1 MSDSEQAKPKA
12 GNGHDGSKFAD
23 TAAGPVCYDPWPHGA
38 NVRRINL
45 ALQGGGAHGAFTWGV
60 LDRLLEEDSIAIDGI
75 SGTSAGAV
83 NGAVMAYGLT
93 IGGRE
98 TARDLLTAC
107 WRRISALASWS
118 PLQPTALDRMA
129 GLGNMDY
136 SPAYWLLEM
145 TSRLMSPYQY
155 NALDINPVRDVLGDI
170 VDFEVLRE
178 CRAVKL
184 FVSAVNVKR
193 GRLKIFD
200 LSEISLEAIMASS
213 CLPFLHKAVEVDG
226 EHYWDGGYLGNPAI
240 YPLIYRTDSQ
250 DVLVVQINPVNID
263 EVPTTAQEILD
274 RLNTITFNA
283 GLIREMRAIDFVTRL
298 IEDGVQHDDHLKRM
312 YVHVIDAEAEM
323 QDFGVSSKLNAHW
336 QFLQHLR
343 DLGRAKAAA
352 WLTEHMDDIGHRST
366 ANLAEMYL

>member
-1 MSDSEQAKPKA
+1 MNDSEQTRGGGGTQAQRETTVSA
-12 GNGHDGSKFAD
+12 E
-23 TAAGPVCYDPWPHGA
+23 GPFCYDPWPHGA

-60 LDRLLEEDSIAIDGI
+60 LDRLLEEDSIAIEGI

-98 TARDLLTAC
+98 AARELLTAC
-107 WRRISALASWS
+107 WRRISALAAWS
-118 PLQPTALDRMA
+118 PLQPSAFDRIS
-129 GLGNMDY
+129 GLGNMEF
-136 SPAYWLLEM
+136 SPGYWMLEM
-145 TSRLMSPYQY
+145 ASRLMSPYQY
-155 NALDINPVRDVLGDI
+155 NALDINPVRDVLSDL
-170 VDFEVLRE
+170 VDFEVLRQCE
-178 CRAVKL
+178 AVKL

-200 LSEISLEAIMASS
+200 LSEMSLDAIMASS

-226 EHYWDGGYLGNPAI
+226 EFYWDGGYLGNPAI
-240 YPLIYRTDSQ
+240 YPLIYRTESQ

-283 GLIREMRAIDFVTRL
+283 GLIREMRSIDFVTRL
-298 IEDGVQHDDHLKRM
+298 IDEGIEHDDHLKRM
-312 YVHVIDAEAEM
+312 YIHVIDAEEQM
-323 QDFGVSSKLNAHW
+323 REFGVSSKLNAHW

-343 DLGRAKAAA
+343 DLGRQQAET
-352 WLTEHMDDIGHRST
+352 WLGQHLEDIGQRST